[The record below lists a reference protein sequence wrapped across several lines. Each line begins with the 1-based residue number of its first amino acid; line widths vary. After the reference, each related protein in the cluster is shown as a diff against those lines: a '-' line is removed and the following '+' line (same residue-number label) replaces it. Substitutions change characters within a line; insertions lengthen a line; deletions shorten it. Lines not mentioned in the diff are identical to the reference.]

1 MLPIDAY
8 TARSVYYCQIRKEEA
23 NVRLFTSVKEAML
36 LLDALKTFQ
45 RSTATTKE
53 AEIIDVMIE
62 RIEKCLQ
69 LQNKPQ

>member
-1 MLPIDAY
+1 M
-8 TARSVYYCQIRKEEA
+8 
-23 NVRLFTSVKEAML
+23 RLFTSVKEAML

-45 RSTATTKE
+45 RSTATEKE
-53 AEIIDVMIE
+53 AVMIEIMIE